1 MLPGEPAQR
10 AAEPIMSDEQKPRR
24 DSGGHITI
32 PPELRPFSAKEGANP
47 VRVREKSP
55 GAEAMFTKIAGE
67 LGDEANEVQVID
79 PERGVGNASAYVAPL
94 KVPAPVVGKGVTSKV
109 KIDAA
114 KAKSDPPPAMA
125 VIEVLDDVGAGEPAA
140 SPWAKAPVM
149 AIDAGALPSALL
161 PRPVEGGVVE
171 SKRPEPKERR
181 YGLLAL
187 AIGAVVVGLGVVMVL
202 KMGEVPDRPAGG
214 AAPSMAAASG
224 VGTAGAPPVA
234 AESAMATAPPTATAM
249 ATGGA
254 AGMEAPAASAVP
266 SAGAVVPS
274 APSAPH
280 PKPREDDPYD
290 AAPPLGAAP
299 VKTGAPSAPPSPT
312 VTPNVPPAS
321 TKTLVE
327 DRPVF

>member
-1 MLPGEPAQR
+1 
-10 AAEPIMSDEQKPRR
+10 
-24 DSGGHITI
+24 
-32 PPELRPFSAKEGANP
+32 

-55 GAEAMFTKIAGE
+55 GAEAMFSKIAGE
-67 LGDEANEVQVID
+67 LGDEGSEVQVID
-79 PERGVGNASAYVAPL
+79 PERGVGNASAYVGPL
-94 KVPAPVVGKGVTSKV
+94 KVPAPVVGRAVTSKV

-125 VIEVLDDVGAGEPAA
+125 VIEVLDDGGEREAEA

-161 PRPVEGGVVE
+161 PKPVEGGVVE

-181 YGLLAL
+181 YGVLAL

-202 KMGEVPDRPAGG
+202 KMGEVPERPAGG
-214 AAPSMAAASG
+214 AAPSRVAGSG
-224 VGTAGAPPVA
+224 GAPAGAGAPPGA
-234 AESAMATAPPTATAM
+234 AESATATAT
-249 ATGGA
+249 ATATGAGGA
-254 AGMEAPAASAVP
+254 AGMGVPAASGVP

-274 APSAPH
+274 APSSPH

-299 VKTGAPSAPPSPT
+299 AKTGAPSAPPSPT
-312 VTPNVPPAS
+312 VTANVPPAS